1 MKCVKFF
8 VQNEGQSD
16 LACFSRNWNI
26 PNIMKTILI
35 LNQQLGMGVIS
46 YSFCM
51 ERHGSKVT
59 IPNDAISIN
68 PETIMEDAEFLNE
81 KCSASDLFAAFT
93 NAQSANHSSIYV
105 FFGNDLIQFISKR
118 ITVDVF
124 DPVTREN
131 EITDQWINDSTN
143 NTPVMWYIPNGPNA
157 GHHALMTFDE
167 AERDDVDGK
176 IVD

>member
-1 MKCVKFF
+1 MGVEFV
-8 VQNEGQSD
+8 VQNRD
-16 LACFSRNWNI
+16 NPHPDCFSRNWNI
-26 PNIMKTILI
+26 PNIMKTIMN

-51 ERHGSKVT
+51 ERHGSEVT

-68 PETIMEDAEFLNE
+68 PVTITEDADFLSE
-81 KCSASDLFAAFT
+81 KCLADDLFEAFMD
-93 NAQSANHSSIYV
+93 AKSANHSSIYV
-105 FFGNDLIQFISKR
+105 FFGDDLIQFISEH

-124 DPVTREN
+124 DPLTREN
-131 EITDQWINDSTN
+131 EIIDQWINDSTN
-143 NTPVMWYIPNGPNA
+143 NTPVLWYIPNGPNA